1 MVLGLVFLTSVSVV
15 VFFLAL
21 STVFKNSEPQDGLP
35 LGSTKNPAPATL
47 PILEDELYKKAES
60 LWDSCL
66 KDTSSGLDEWSK
78 SSKASGCFA
87 SEFPGVF
94 QNLDVES
101 KISLINH
108 LSKSLPAFANTCH
121 AAEHEVSAKSSSME
135 EIIKYINLDD
145 HVCLWGLSHGAL
157 VAFAM
162 ITSDAEFD
170 DLYPTICNKTTSEES
185 LLTCY
190 HGLGHS
196 ISTKVRKTVFDA
208 APYCDKVSEPYK
220 ESCIEAIFMSYSS
233 KEASLGGGTNI
244 PLDPLPQDQVSTM
257 CLRFSGLYQ
266 KLCWDSLWSFYKQ
279 SASPIDLA
287 KELSTACSYA
297 ETEVNTAACFRG
309 LGLSLILSKP
319 QVGDTDSTDVFKNYV
334 SFCGSFTPLG
344 ESFCIKGLAE
354 AFTLRWFQEKQ
365 DLSTIPDICAL
376 VPPSNKEYCVKGTK
390 ELS

>member
-1 MVLGLVFLTSVSVV
+1 MVLGLVILTSVSVL
-15 VFFLAL
+15 VFFLAV
-21 STVFKNSEPQDGLP
+21 STVFKNYEPQDGLS
-35 LGSTKNPAPATL
+35 LGSTKNPAPETL
-47 PILEDELYKKAES
+47 PILEDSLYEKAES
-60 LWDSCL
+60 LWDVCF
-66 KDTSSGLDEWSK
+66 KNTSSGSDEWSK
-78 SSKASGCFA
+78 SAKASGCFA
-87 SEFPGVF
+87 REFPGVF
-94 QNLDVES
+94 QNLTVES

-108 LSKSLPAFANTCH
+108 LSKTSPSFANTCH

-145 HVCLWGLSHGAL
+145 QLCLWGLSHGAL
-157 VAFAM
+157 VAFAT
-162 ITSDAEFD
+162 ITTDAEFE
-170 DLYPTICNKTTSEES
+170 DLYPTICDKTISEES

-208 APYCDKVSEPYK
+208 APYCEKISETYK

-244 PLDPLPQDQVSTM
+244 PLDPLPQDQVLTM

-266 KLCWDSLWSFYKQ
+266 KLCWESLWSFYEQ
-279 SASPIDLA
+279 PASPINLA

-297 ETEVNTAACFRG
+297 ETEINISACFRG

-319 QVGDTDSTDVFKNYV
+319 QVGDTDSTDVFENYV
-334 SFCGSFTPLG
+334 GFCGSFTPLA

-365 DLSTIPDICAL
+365 DLSTIPDICSL
-376 VPPSNKEYCVKGTK
+376 VPPSNKEYCVKGTM